1 MRILL
6 DESVPQ
12 RFAADLVAHEVSTV
26 RKERW
31 IGLRNGVL
39 LRAAAAAGFDVLITM
54 DRSLPYQQNL
64 RAIGIAVVVITRVR
78 NRLRDLRRLIPQIE
92 STLVLMR
99 PGDAFEVAPPSTDV
113 VREHLALRQ

>member
-6 DESVPQ
+6 DESVP
-12 RFAADLVAHEVSTV
+12 RDLAADFAAHDVSTV

-78 NRLRDLRRLIPQIE
+78 NHMRELRPLIPQIE
-92 STLVLMR
+92 NALVLIR
-99 PGDAFEVAPPSTDV
+99 PGDVFEVSPPGRDV
-113 VREHLALRQ
+113 VREYLAPRA